1 MFSKELE
8 NLIEATL
15 ADGILEDHEKAALV
29 KRAQKEGVD
38 LDELEIYIQSIMQKR
53 VQNQKIKMDKETAA
67 HEKER
72 IGNVCPHCHTQIPP
86 MTKICP
92 ECGQAVNSNETSGDK
107 ELFKLIDRITDAI
120 VEVKQSS
127 DMEEF
132 TSAKAECEGLL
143 KKADLFY
150 GENKKVQMLVF
161 DLKQEIAETE
171 KKLKSKANKAMAAN
185 AAGAAAG
192 VAGSIGKKILYA
204 FVLMGMFGLCCYIVP
219 LFFDGYRDAMGRVW
233 HKVVG

>member
-53 VQNQKIKMDKETAA
+53 VQNQKVQMEKETAD

-72 IGNVCPHCHTQIPP
+72 RGNVCPHCNTPIPP

-92 ECGQAVNSNETSGDK
+92 NCGQAVNSNETSGDK

-127 DMEEF
+127 DMDEF

-171 KKLKSKANKAMAAN
+171 KRLKSKANKEMAAN
-185 AAGAAAG
+185 VGA
-192 VAGSIGKKILYA
+192 SIIKKILYVLA
-204 FVLMGMFGLCCYIVP
+204 LFCMLYGFCFVIPIFIK
-219 LFFDGYRDAMGRVW
+219 GYRSAVGNLW
-233 HKVVG
+233 HKIVG

>member
-15 ADGILEDHEKAALV
+15 ADGILEDHEKAALM

-53 VQNQKIKMDKETAA
+53 IQDQKIQMDKETAT

-72 IGNVCPHCHTQIPP
+72 RGNVCPHCGTPIPP
-86 MTKICP
+86 MTKLCP
-92 ECGQAVNSNETSGDK
+92 NCHQAVNTNETSGDK
-107 ELFKLIDRITDAI
+107 ELFELIDKITDAI
-120 VEVKQSS
+120 VKVKQSK
-127 DMEEF
+127 DMEELIS
-132 TSAKAECEGLL
+132 TRAECEGLL

-150 GENKKVQMLVF
+150 GENKKIQMLVF

-171 KKLKSKANKAMAAN
+171 KKLKSQANKAMAAK
-185 AAGAAAG
+185 AAG
-192 VAGSIGKKILYA
+192 VAGGIGKKILYIA
-204 FVLMGMFGLCCYIVP
+204 AAVCLCLFYIG
-219 LFFDGYRDAMGRVW
+219 LFFPGYRKAIGQLW
-233 HKVVG
+233 HKGID

>member
-53 VQNQKIKMDKETAA
+53 VQNQKVQMEKETAD

-72 IGNVCPHCHTQIPP
+72 RGNVCPHCNTPIPP

-92 ECGQAVNSNETSGDK
+92 NCGQAVNSNETSGDK

-127 DMEEF
+127 DMDEF

-171 KKLKSKANKAMAAN
+171 KRLKSKANKEMAAN
-185 AAGAAAG
+185 AAGAAANVG
-192 VAGSIGKKILYA
+192 ASIIKKILYVLA
-204 FVLMGMFGLCCYIVP
+204 LFCMLYGFCFVIPIFIK
-219 LFFDGYRDAMGRVW
+219 GYRSAVGNLW
-233 HKVVG
+233 HKIVG

>member
-1 MFSKELE
+1 MFSQELE
-8 NLIEATL
+8 NLIEATI

-53 VQNQKIKMDKETAA
+53 VQNQKVQMEKETAD

-72 IGNVCPHCHTQIPP
+72 RGNVCPHCNTPIPP

-92 ECGQAVNSNETSGDK
+92 NCGQAVNSNETSGDK

-127 DMEEF
+127 DMDEF

-143 KKADLFY
+143 KKADIFY
-150 GENKKVQMLVF
+150 GEYKKVQMLVF

-171 KKLKSKANKAMAAN
+171 KRLKSKANKEMAAN
-185 AAGAAAG
+185 VGA
-192 VAGSIGKKILYA
+192 SIIKKILY
-204 FVLMGMFGLCCYIVP
+204 VLALICMLAGFCYVIP
-219 LFFDGYRDAMGRVW
+219 IFIKGYRSAFGNLR
-233 HKVVG
+233 HKIVG